1 VGKETDEVDT
11 GTAFGDLLRRRRD
24 ATGLTQEDLA
34 RLTDLT
40 PQAISLLERGE
51 RRRPH
56 RYTVQKLAE
65 ALGLEG
71 RDLAEF
77 ESASRRP
84 SAGRQAEPYRRVLPV
99 PPTPLVG
106 REDEAAAVAG
116 LLTREDVRLLTLT
129 GPGGV
134 GKTRL
139 ALEVAGRSREA
150 FAGGAAFVSL
160 APVQDAAVVPS
171 VIART
176 LGIREVA
183 GQALLQTLKQH
194 LEDRRMLVL
203 LDNLEHLPAAFT
215 VVADLVGACP
225 GLTVLATSR
234 APLRLTGERQFP
246 LRPLSSDGATY
257 PKSAGVPAR
266 SAAVELF
273 RQRAMAVAPA
283 FELSAA
289 NAATVARICRRLD
302 GLPLAI
308 ELAAARVKLFSPK
321 ALLERLDLGLQLL
334 AGGARDLP
342 ERQRTLR
349 DTVAWSYDLLD
360 EGERLLFG
368 RLATFSCDF
377 SLSAAEAVCRPEA
390 DRAEVD
396 ILEALASL
404 VDYSLLAVQASVD
417 QEDAQPRFAMLET
430 IREFAA
436 GRLESSGEAEEVR
449 RAHALFYLAL
459 AEATQPEM
467 FVNTPQEWWWTRLEE
482 EHDNLRAALR
492 WAIRSRE
499 EDTAARMA
507 LALWR
512 FWTARHPSE
521 GRRWLEAVLA
531 LDGNGGDEPRSLRRA
546 FLLLV
551 AGILATRQGDYD
563 RAVALDEESLALNRD
578 LGHRKG
584 THGPLRELGTVA
596 YHRGDYDRAVR
607 LNEQALA
614 ITHEFD
620 NASGSG
626 LVVCNLA
633 DALRARGDLERARAL
648 LEESLASLRRQEQR
662 LPVVNA
668 LVNTL
673 ARLGSIEC
681 ETGEYSRAA
690 NSYGESLELMWRY
703 VGRAYETV
711 ACLEGLARVAAMQ
724 GQPERA
730 ARLLGASAA
739 LSDEMGTPLSPT
751 VRADHDHASRT
762 AHETLGE
769 DAFEAAFAAG
779 RAMPLEESIL
789 SARSG

>member
-1 VGKETDEVDT
+1 MDT

-77 ESASRRP
+77 ESASRRT
-84 SAGRQAEPYRRVLPV
+84 SARRQAEPYRRVLPA

-106 REDEAAAVAG
+106 REDEAAAVSG

-139 ALEVAGRSREA
+139 ALEVADRSREA

-203 LDNLEHLPAAFT
+203 LDNLEHLPAAVP
-215 VVADLVGACP
+215 VVANLVGACP

-308 ELAAARVKLFSPK
+308 ELAATRVKLFSPK

-342 ERQRTLR
+342 QRQRTLR

-368 RLATFSCDF
+368 RLATFSGDF
-377 SLSAAEAVCRPEA
+377 SLSAAEAVCGPEG

-436 GRLESSGEAEEVR
+436 ERLESSGEAEEVR
-449 RAHALFYLAL
+449 RARAVSPGSGRGD
-459 AEATQPEM
+459 ATRD
-467 FVNTPQEWWWTRLEE
+467 V
-482 EHDNLRAALR
+482 
-492 WAIRSRE
+492 RE
-499 EDTAARMA
+499 YAARVVVDA
-507 LALWR
+507 
-512 FWTARHPSE
+512 T
-521 GRRWLEAVLA
+521 GRRARQPQGGAPLGHPEPGGRYGGTAGAGIVAVL
-531 LDGNGGDEPRSLRRA
+531 
-546 FLLLV
+546 
-551 AGILATRQGDYD
+551 D
-563 RAVALDEESLALNRD
+563 RASPERGL
-578 LGHRKG
+578 
-584 THGPLRELGTVA
+584 PLVGGCTGAGR
-596 YHRGDYDRAVR
+596 VR
-607 LNEQALA
+607 
-614 ITHEFD
+614 
-620 NASGSG
+620 
-626 LVVCNLA
+626 
-633 DALRARGDLERARAL
+633 
-648 LEESLASLRRQEQR
+648 
-662 LPVVNA
+662 
-668 LVNTL
+668 
-673 ARLGSIEC
+673 
-681 ETGEYSRAA
+681 
-690 NSYGESLELMWRY
+690 
-703 VGRAYETV
+703 
-711 ACLEGLARVAAMQ
+711 ARVAIAQ
-724 GQPERA
+724 AGVFAPRGGYPDNKTR
-730 ARLLGASAA
+730 RLRPRGRVGRGEPDPVSRSWPQKRHAWSAA
-739 LSDEMGTPLSPT
+739 
-751 VRADHDHASRT
+751 
-762 AHETLGE
+762 
-769 DAFEAAFAAG
+769 
-779 RAMPLEESIL
+779 
-789 SARSG
+789 

>member
-1 VGKETDEVDT
+1 MDT

-77 ESASRRP
+77 ESASRRT
-84 SAGRQAEPYRRVLPV
+84 SARRQAEPYRRVLPA

-106 REDEAAAVAG
+106 REDEAAAVSG

-139 ALEVAGRSREA
+139 ALEVADRSREA

-273 RQRAMAVAPA
+273 RQRAIAVAPA

-289 NAATVARICRRLD
+289 NAAMVARICRRLD

-342 ERQRTLR
+342 QRQRTLR

-360 EGERLLFG
+360 EDERLLFG
-368 RLATFSCDF
+368 RLATFSGDF
-377 SLSAAEAVCRPEA
+377 SLSAAEAVCGPEG

-436 GRLESSGEAEEVR
+436 ERLESSGEAEEVR
-449 RAHALFYLAL
+449 RAHALYYLAL

-482 EHDNLRAALR
+482 DHDNLRAALR

-499 EDTAARMA
+499 EDTAARLA

-512 FWTARHPSE
+512 FWTARHLSE
-521 GRRWLEAVLA
+521 GCRWLEDVLA
-531 LDGNGGDEPRSLRRA
+531 LGGSEPESQSRRRA

-551 AGILATRQGDYD
+551 AGILTTRHGDFD
-563 RAVALDEESLALNRD
+563 RAVELDEASLTLYHD

-584 THGPLRELGTVA
+584 THGPLRELGAVA

-648 LEESLASLRRQEQR
+648 LEESLASLQRQEQR

-681 ETGEYSRAA
+681 ETGEYARAA
-690 NSYGESLELMWRY
+690 NSYGESLGLMWRY

-724 GQPERA
+724 GRPERA

-739 LSDEMGTPLSPT
+739 LRDEMGTPLSPT

-762 AHETLGE
+762 ANETLGE

-779 RAMPLEESIL
+779 RAMPFEESIL
-789 SARSG
+789 SARFG